1 MPKRSNPKRSNPK
14 SRKRISSQNQALQ
27 QLFERFKKLSKRV
40 RYSKHF
46 KK

>member
-1 MPKRSNPKRSNPK
+1 MPKRSMRK
-14 SRKRISSQNQALQ
+14 SKKQTRISDSKNQALQ

-40 RYSKHF
+40 RYSKKHF